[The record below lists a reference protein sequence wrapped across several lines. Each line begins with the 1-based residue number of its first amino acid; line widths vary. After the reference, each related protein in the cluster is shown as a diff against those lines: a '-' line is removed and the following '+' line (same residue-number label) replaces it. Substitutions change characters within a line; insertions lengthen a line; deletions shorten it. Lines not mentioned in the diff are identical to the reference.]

1 MINDQIL
8 NEIDNIDITRSN
20 AEVGVIESMIS
31 IIDKSLTISEN
42 CENDDISSFSI
53 FQEGSILDDVKKK
66 SKKDDNKLITVI
78 KFIPRLIIAI
88 IDSIKKS
95 MKDNKKNSEKAK
107 NGSKKLNS
115 LSKKEKE
122 EKVKELNKKFNGD
135 VECYVDEKSGKI
147 KFKNTG
153 SRLLKRIGMDM
164 ALIYNTYKLVKRI
177 KGHMDVLNPSD
188 VRNFIDDC
196 DKVIHGDKS
205 VSKLDLFDGG
215 LDSIGEIL
223 GDLFTLS
230 GEITLVLGQIS
241 ERTDNI
247 IKKDMIK
254 DVPNEKKQ
262 ETLQSLNQLA
272 SRLTKINALITG
284 ALGSVKV
291 LTKWGN
297 FISDIGHDFKKDTDL
312 RNEALEEVKKENPRN
327 NNESFDDYIN
337 RIYPL
342 VSPKMKEIKN
352 KKIEE
357 AKRAHKAEWDARR
370 NKNNDGNPSD
380 K

>member
-1 MINDQIL
+1 MIKDQIL

-291 LTKWGN
+291 LTKWGD

-357 AKRAHKAEWDARR
+357 AKRAHKEEWDARR
-370 NKNNDGNPSD
+370 NKNNGGNPSD